1 MLSLQVGSPAPSRP
15 TRFAACGDRPF
26 ERFALRFAE
35 PCLAFITEDIGHGGS
50 RLLLDQRIGIHEAD
64 AQPARQLAPEGA
76 LAASHVTDQKRG
88 FIAGRSKQVQL
99 FGVDHLVGIAPGA
112 FDLELHPAGN
122 SRSVAGT
129 GIRRP
134 VIRRRRRAGRR
145 ESPGIAV
152 VRRFGLGRQF
162 GFDEAQRSDLVG
174 RQALA
179 LGRGGS

>member
-1 MLSLQVGSPAPSRP
+1 M
-15 TRFAACGDRPF
+15 
-26 ERFALRFAE
+26 
-35 PCLAFITEDIGHGGS
+35 
-50 RLLLDQRIGIHEAD
+50 
-64 AQPARQLAPEGA
+64 
-76 LAASHVTDQKRG
+76 
-88 FIAGRSKQVQL
+88 

-134 VIRRRRRAGRR
+134 VIRPAAG
-145 ESPGIAV
+145 EQAVGNLPGIAV

-179 LGRGGS
+179 LGAVALDADEFVDVDLVRGTRRMRPLAFMSMVMGSRGNRAFISHSNNALSSQP

>member
-1 MLSLQVGSPAPSRP
+1 M
-15 TRFAACGDRPF
+15 
-26 ERFALRFAE
+26 
-35 PCLAFITEDIGHGGS
+35 
-50 RLLLDQRIGIHEAD
+50 
-64 AQPARQLAPEGA
+64 
-76 LAASHVTDQKRG
+76 
-88 FIAGRSKQVQL
+88 

-134 VIRRRRRAGRR
+134 VIRPAAG
-145 ESPGIAV
+145 EQAVGNLPGIAV
-152 VRRFGLGRQF
+152 IRRFGLGRQF

-179 LGRGGS
+179 LGAVALDADEFVDVDLVRWTRRMRQIGRASCRERVSG

>member
-1 MLSLQVGSPAPSRP
+1 M
-15 TRFAACGDRPF
+15 
-26 ERFALRFAE
+26 
-35 PCLAFITEDIGHGGS
+35 
-50 RLLLDQRIGIHEAD
+50 
-64 AQPARQLAPEGA
+64 
-76 LAASHVTDQKRG
+76 
-88 FIAGRSKQVQL
+88 

-134 VIRRRRRAGRR
+134 VIRPAAG
-145 ESPGIAV
+145 EQAVGNLPGIAV
-152 VRRFGLGRQF
+152 IRRFGLGRQF

-179 LGRGGS
+179 LGAVALTPTNSSTSTSSAGRDACAPL

>member
-1 MLSLQVGSPAPSRP
+1 M
-15 TRFAACGDRPF
+15 
-26 ERFALRFAE
+26 
-35 PCLAFITEDIGHGGS
+35 
-50 RLLLDQRIGIHEAD
+50 
-64 AQPARQLAPEGA
+64 
-76 LAASHVTDQKRG
+76 
-88 FIAGRSKQVQL
+88 

-134 VIRRRRRAGRR
+134 VIRPAAG
-145 ESPGIAV
+145 EQAVGNLPGIAV

-179 LGRGGS
+179 LGAVALDADEFVDVDLVRGTRRMRPLVGDSVTATRSACPSSSRKNCILSLISAVKRFM

>member
-1 MLSLQVGSPAPSRP
+1 M
-15 TRFAACGDRPF
+15 
-26 ERFALRFAE
+26 
-35 PCLAFITEDIGHGGS
+35 
-50 RLLLDQRIGIHEAD
+50 
-64 AQPARQLAPEGA
+64 
-76 LAASHVTDQKRG
+76 
-88 FIAGRSKQVQL
+88 

-134 VIRRRRRAGRR
+134 VIRPAAG
-145 ESPGIAV
+145 EQAVGNLPGIAV

-179 LGRGGS
+179 LGAVALDADEFVDVDLVRGRSVTATRSACPSSSRKNCILSLISAVKRFM